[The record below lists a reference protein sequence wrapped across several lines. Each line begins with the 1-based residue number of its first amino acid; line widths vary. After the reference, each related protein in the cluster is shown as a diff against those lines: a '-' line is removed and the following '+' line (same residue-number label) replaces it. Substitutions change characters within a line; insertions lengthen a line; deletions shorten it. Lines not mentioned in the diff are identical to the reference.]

1 MPVLQPRTFMLWK
14 TKYIIGI
21 LVIHWFRFLTQYS
34 SRWSCQLH
42 HEQSLCQFFWPLC
55 FDFNKIIVWRIWL
68 LLLWCFVSF
77 FITAPKLGDF
87 QIISQSSPPNS
98 IQNKGCLQS
107 GWSSGCHHH
116 WGQNWLENRI
126 ADISRI
132 SVMYLVFHCIKVL
145 GWSTVIVLWISLRC
159 YVVNST
165 YCASAA
171 VASFFHYL

>member
-1 MPVLQPRTFMLWK
+1 MTLELL
-14 TKYIIGI
+14 GI
-21 LVIHWFRFLTQYS
+21 RFS
-34 SRWSCQLH
+34 SQFWSTWLSSTSPWAK
-42 HEQSLCQFFWPLC
+42 SLSIFWPLC

-132 SVMYLVFHCIKVL
+132 SVMYLVFQSIKVL
-145 GWSTVIVLWISLRC
+145 GWSTGIAPCPARMWKCRYEYKGKWTLR
-159 YVVNST
+159 YKT
-165 YCASAA
+165 
-171 VASFFHYL
+171 

>member
-1 MPVLQPRTFMLWK
+1 M
-14 TKYIIGI
+14 I
-21 LVIHWFRFLTQYS
+21 LCTPSCS
-34 SRWSCQLH
+34 SSYWQALCSKNLNTSPWPWSCWESDFQVSSGPHGCPQLH

-132 SVMYLVFHCIKVL
+132 SVMYLVFQSIKVL
-145 GWSTVIVLWISLRC
+145 GWSTGNVLCSLGKI
-159 YVVNST
+159 
-165 YCASAA
+165 
-171 VASFFHYL
+171 LI

>member
-1 MPVLQPRTFMLWK
+1 MSTSPWAK
-14 TKYIIGI
+14 
-21 LVIHWFRFLTQYS
+21 
-34 SRWSCQLH
+34 
-42 HEQSLCQFFWPLC
+42 SLSIFWPLC

-132 SVMYLVFHCIKVL
+132 SVMYLVFQSIKVL
-145 GWSTVIVLWISLRC
+145 GWSTGIVLWALLAVQFYTFWVTSTFLCLVCRDL
-159 YVVNST
+159 ST
-165 YCASAA
+165 YWPQIWYISASVPLLAPQ
-171 VASFFHYL
+171 